1 MNKVWYILSSYW
13 DEIIISIGAFIIFGL
28 LLVLNL
34 SKQPPRLSGQEVA
47 SAFSAHNLHFNNL
60 NPINLLYNLP
70 LHFALIL
77 HASIGS
83 LRIVSVIYAV
93 ALLLIMYIVLTYWFN
108 SFLSAVGVA
117 MVATSSWFLN
127 LSRVATPDILFALG
141 SMVLIASCMLFMHT
155 RLRNMTFILF
165 LGCLAA
171 LVYIPGFI
179 WLVSGVLIWSHKR
192 IFQAFKRVSN
202 YEKVIGILFG
212 LAILLPLGWSLRM
225 HPNLFK
231 AFLGLPNHFN
241 TPIMLF
247 KNLYH
252 IPLTLFVRAPLSPQ
266 YWLGT
271 LPLLDVIETVLFV
284 FGLYTIYHNHRLAE
298 PRNVF
303 IYGVLACVALV
314 TLGGPVTIAILLPV
328 IFIIIIV
335 GLLYVWNLWL
345 GVFPKNPI
353 AISLGLSLMV
363 VLLAVSCNYQLRR
376 YLIAWQGSPTTSQVF
391 SHSFPRFDTITTS
404 NKEL

>member
-13 DEIIISIGAFIIFGL
+13 DEIIICLGAFIIFGL
-28 LLVLNL
+28 LLIVNL
-34 SKQPPRLSGQEVA
+34 SKQPRRLAAQEVS

-83 LRIVSVIYAV
+83 LRIVSVIYGV
-93 ALLLIMYIVLTYWFN
+93 ILLIILYIVLTYWFN
-108 SFLSAVGVA
+108 SFVSAVGVA
-117 MVATSSWFLN
+117 LLATSSWFLN
-127 LSRVATPDILFALG
+127 LSRIATPDILFAFG
-141 SMVLIASCMLFMHT
+141 SMVLIASCILFMHT
-155 RLRNMTFILF
+155 RLRNMTFIFF

-179 WLVSGVLIWSHKR
+179 WLVGGVLIWSHKK

-212 LAILLPLGWSLRM
+212 LAILLPLGWSLRQ
-225 HPNLFK
+225 HPTLIK

-241 TPIMLF
+241 TPHMLLR
-247 KNLYH
+247 NLYN
-252 IPLTLFVRAPLSPQ
+252 IPLTLFFRAPLSPE
-266 YWLGT
+266 YWLGS
-271 LPLLDVIETVLFV
+271 LPLLNVIETVLFI
-284 FGLYTIYHNHRLAE
+284 FGVYSIYKNHRLAE

-303 IYGVLACVALV
+303 VYGMLACVILIA
-314 TLGGPVTIAILLPV
+314 LGGPVTIAVLLPV
-328 IFIIIIV
+328 IYIIIIV
-335 GLLYVWNLWL
+335 GLLYLWRLWL
-345 GVFPKNPI
+345 SVFPKNPI
-353 AISLGLSLMV
+353 AMSIGLCLMI

-404 NKEL
+404 NKE